1 MSNFL
6 ALDVSTSCVGW
17 ATGDENEVEDHG
29 YVRLGN
35 KKPDDWRHFDLV
47 EILVDEIEEQID
59 QADVVVVE
67 DAAKKYGGM
76 TTRRSITVLVE
87 FNAVIRYEMNR
98 RGKEVERY
106 HPNTA
111 RKQSRLDRGIKPDS
125 YDDTKQWI
133 LDAVSEEFDIE
144 WSRTR
149 YDNVRKQHEDEA
161 DAIVLGSAFVEQQ

>member
-17 ATGDENEVEDHG
+17 ATGNEDGIEDHG
-29 YVRLGN
+29 YVRLD
-35 KKPDDWRHFDLV
+35 KEKPDDWRHYDLV
-47 EILVDEIEEQID
+47 QLLVEPIEEQIG
-59 QADVVVVE
+59 QADVVIVE

-98 RGKEVERY
+98 RGKDVLRY

-111 RKQSRLDRGIKPDS
+111 RKESRLDRGIKPDS

-133 LDAVSEEFDIE
+133 LDAVSDEFGIE
-144 WSRTR
+144 WSTTR
-149 YDNVRKQHEDEA
+149 YDNIRKQHEDEA
-161 DAIVLGSAFVEQQ
+161 DAIVLGSAYVEQQ

>member
-1 MSNFL
+1 MTDFL

-17 ATGDENEVEDHG
+17 ATGDENGVENHG
-29 YVRLGN
+29 YSRIG
-35 KKPDDWRHFDLV
+35 KEKPDDWRHYDLV
-47 EILVDEIEEQID
+47 ELLTADIEKQIN
-59 QADVVVVE
+59 QADVVIVE

-98 RGKEVERY
+98 RGKDVLRY

-133 LDAVSEEFDIE
+133 LDAVSEEFGIE
-144 WSRTR
+144 WSMTR
-149 YDNVRKQHEDEA
+149 YDNIRKQHEDEA
-161 DAIVLGSAFVEQQ
+161 DAIVLGSAYVEQQ